1 MIGTKRRFTTRR
13 HFPPTS
19 TQLVVFD
26 CGGSTL
32 GVKLHRH
39 VQINRAGIRTA
50 GCCCAAKIELVLF

>member
-1 MIGTKRRFTTRR
+1 MISSKRRFTMRQ

-19 TQLVVFD
+19 AQLVVFD

-39 VQINRAGIRTA
+39 VQINRAGIRAA
-50 GCCCAAKIELVLF
+50 GCCCGAKIGLVLF